1 MAKRFMMI
9 SCILGEINYTLC
21 KTKQE
26 AINAMNESIDD
37 SELYGVFQE
46 HEDSAVILNE
56 GDNFAVDGAWKIIE
70 L

>member
-1 MAKRFMMI
+1 MSKRFMMI
-9 SCILGEINYTLC
+9 SCILGEINTVLC

-26 AINAMNESIDD
+26 AINAMRESIDD

-46 HEDSAVILNE
+46 HEDGAEILSE
-56 GDNFAVDGAWKIIE
+56 GDSFGVDGAWKIIE

>member
-1 MAKRFMMI
+1 MSKRFMMI
-9 SCILGEINYTLC
+9 SCILGEINTVLC

-26 AINAMNESIDD
+26 AINAMRESIDD

-46 HEDSAVILNE
+46 REDGAEILSE
-56 GDNFAVDGAWKIIE
+56 CDNFAVDGVWKIVE

>member
-1 MAKRFMMI
+1 MCKRFMMI
-9 SCILGEINYTLC
+9 SCILGEINTVLC

-26 AINAMNESIDD
+26 AINAMRESIDD

-46 HEDSAVILNE
+46 HEDGAEILSE
-56 GDNFAVDGAWKIIE
+56 GDSFGVDGAWKIIE

>member
-1 MAKRFMMI
+1 MSKRFMMI
-9 SCILGEINYTLC
+9 SCILGEINTVLC

-26 AINAMNESIDD
+26 AISAMKESIDD

-46 HEDSAVILNE
+46 CEDGAEILSE
-56 GDNFAVDGAWKIIE
+56 CDNFAVDGAWKIVE